1 MESVVTSSGRQV
13 KPTRRA
19 QESAERTQTN
29 KSERKNKGKNPPQV
43 KDKQARSDFVPAPRQ
58 PKTKPPRPSSDDKVP
73 ESAPASS
80 KTTPAHTK
88 HRPIRPSNLRLPPI
102 TPVSSTPK
110 TTPRP
115 DDSVKP
121 KPSGREPAGAEK
133 SDVLAG
139 SDLARRSSS
148 RLRIKLP
155 PMNRGPA
162 AGESATTPSDSNHT
176 TTCASAPNQEHVTR
190 RPERA
195 RPGGP
200 RSHGGGRGRGDEEV
214 APAKTPEATSV
225 NAANAQTMP
234 PLGTGDA
241 VPSAVGTSEDHL
253 TINPTQSKSLAAPSS
268 AGTHEAVDN
277 TSAYSR

>member
-1 MESVVTSSGRQV
+1 
-13 KPTRRA
+13 
-19 QESAERTQTN
+19 
-29 KSERKNKGKNPPQV
+29 
-43 KDKQARSDFVPAPRQ
+43 
-58 PKTKPPRPSSDDKVP
+58 
-73 ESAPASS
+73 
-80 KTTPAHTK
+80 
-88 HRPIRPSNLRLPPI
+88 
-102 TPVSSTPK
+102 
-110 TTPRP
+110 
-115 DDSVKP
+115 
-121 KPSGREPAGAEK
+121 
-133 SDVLAG
+133 
-139 SDLARRSSS
+139 
-148 RLRIKLP
+148 
-155 PMNRGPA
+155 MNRGPA

-200 RSHGGGRGRGDEEV
+200 RSHGGGGRGRGDEEV

-241 VPSAVGTSEDHL
+241 VPSAVDTSEDHL
-253 TINPTQSKSLAAPSS
+253 TNNPTQSKSLSAPSS